1 MAPFSTLK
9 AKEMTKNNKGSA
21 YVELAVILPVL
32 FILVFGILEV
42 GLITAADN
50 SLVSVVDY
58 GIRAMAVNGG
68 ADEDIMA
75 KIEDQM
81 IVRGLDPNKAKITA
95 SRFPVQLYDDIYLAI
110 EYPYSLKIFG
120 LEEILTYQVKLKAD
134 SYAIS
139 EKYFR

>member
-1 MAPFSTLK
+1 MAPFRTLNI
-9 AKEMTKNNKGSA
+9 KEVAKNNKGSA
-21 YVELAVILPVL
+21 YVELAIILPIL
-32 FILVFGILEV
+32 FTLVFGILEV

-68 ADEDIMA
+68 ADEEIMA

-81 IVRGLDPNKAKITA
+81 IVRGLDPSKAKITA
-95 SRFPVQLYDDIYLAI
+95 SRFPIQLYDDIYLAI

-120 LEEILTYQVKLKAD
+120 SEEILTYQVKLKAD